1 MELSHNLIHIDNDN
15 IELCI
20 EVLKRYP
27 IAYDQKLNT
36 GLDQE
41 VSYCFRKVAS
51 LRNDKE
57 FDLMFSLD
65 LQNRKAVLELLVKRL
80 VANEKGKYNTGELPE
95 TEPEPQNNEAPEI
108 SFLEMLVPIGSSLE
122 NTLNFI
128 ESKIIEAR
136 FPHNIFH
143 TIPKTRRG
151 ANQTGLNS
159 EIAAMVKVFQDK
171 GYFKKE
177 FTFKDIYKSF
187 GTYTKNKSGKDYDY
201 SFFVDEYNFKKY
213 LQYLELLEITHLN
226 LKVQEF

>member
-1 MELSHNLIHIDNDN
+1 MELL
-15 IELCI
+15 E
-20 EVLKRYP
+20 KRVV
-27 IAYDQKLNT
+27 
-36 GLDQE
+36 E
-41 VSYCFRKVAS
+41 
-51 LRNDKE
+51 
-57 FDLMFSLD
+57 
-65 LQNRKAVLELLVKRL
+65 
-80 VANEKGKYNTGELPE
+80 NEKSEENDLSSI
-95 TEPEPQNNEAPEI
+95 EPEPANHEPEEI
-108 SFLEMLVPIGSSLE
+108 SFLEMLIPINGSHE

-143 TIPKTRRG
+143 KIPKTRRG

-187 GTYTKNKSGKDYDY
+187 GTHTQNKSGKDYDY

-213 LQYLELLEITHLN
+213 LQYLELLEITHIN
-226 LKVQEF
+226 LKVQDC